1 MSCDSDDSGTDLR
14 FFISQ
19 TVNLRNSDV
28 LRTHSFSG
36 IIFQVL
42 GARTV

>member
-1 MSCDSDDSGTDLR
+1 MP
-14 FFISQ
+14 ISQ

-28 LRTHSFSG
+28 LKTHSFSA

-42 GARTV
+42 DARMV

>member
-1 MSCDSDDSGTDLR
+1 MILMILELICVS
-14 FFISQ
+14 ISQ

-36 IIFQVL
+36 VIFQVS
-42 GARTV
+42 GARMV